1 MRNDLW
7 RLEPGWLAGYT
18 EDRELIRRIKRY
30 KKDWR
35 IMADYFKY
43 DRLVGVQF
51 KIPIEQRRSAK
62 RMFGIAENKQKQA
75 I

>member
-1 MRNDLW
+1 M
-7 RLEPGWLAGYT
+7 AG
-18 EDRELIRRIKRY
+18 
-30 KKDWR
+30 
-35 IMADYFKY
+35 YFKY

-51 KIPIEQRRSAK
+51 KIPIEQRRSAE